1 MHWGR
6 DHWRVSME
14 GSGGRS
20 GMVVRMKRYSDEM
33 RWRTGSYSRK
43 FMQSPLST
51 KRMGVA
57 RHCRSFQIS

>member
-33 RWRTGSYSRK
+33 R
-43 FMQSPLST
+43 
-51 KRMGVA
+51 
-57 RHCRSFQIS
+57 